1 MSELD
6 LVIPVYKSKNTIPQ
20 LVADL
25 ESWVAAQSFSVRV
38 IFVEDGGNDGTLEIL
53 KSRLEDSNLKHNVY
67 QLIKNYGQYT
77 ATSVGFYYST
87 ADWVATIDDD
97 LQHPVAELTKLL
109 DARSDQQLIYGTF
122 EVKKHALW
130 RNLGSTILKRIFVS
144 QGANYE
150 HVTSFRLF
158 RKEVIAPFK
167 QRIAPVL
174 FLDEQLHRHALKVGF
189 VSVNHAPRDGKS
201 SYSNFKLMKLAL
213 TLLLFH
219 TALPLKFIT
228 RFGILMSF
236 VFMLFGFYFIYNK
249 MVNDVPLGFTSMI
262 VALFFSTGL
271 ILVSLGIIG
280 EYIRK
285 IWISQNHLDQVI
297 VLEK

>member
-6 LVIPVYKSKNTIPQ
+6 LVIPVYKSKTTIPQ

-38 IFVEDGGNDGTLEIL
+38 IFVEDGGNDGTLEAL
-53 KSRLEDSNLKHNVY
+53 KSRLEYSTLQHNVY

-97 LQHPVAELTKLL
+97 LQHPVAELSKLL
-109 DARSDQQLIYGTF
+109 DARSDQQLIYGSF
-122 EVKKHALW
+122 DVKKHAFW
-130 RNLGSTILKRIFVS
+130 RNLGSSILKRIFVS

-158 RKEVIAPFK
+158 RKEVITPFK
-167 QRIAPVL
+167 HRISPVL

-189 VSVNHAPRDGKS
+189 VSVSHAPRDGKS

-213 TLLLFH
+213 TLVLFH

-228 RFGILMSF
+228 RFGILMSI
-236 VFMLFGFYFIYNK
+236 VFMLFGFYFMYNK

-285 IWISQNHLDQVI
+285 IWISQNQFDQVI